1 MTGDLRTSIYNFPIH
16 FARRAHE
23 YISRNLKLVR
33 SRVYNLFELVV
44 SYKNRSAMDYF
55 AGNDYLSKFS
65 CKTYVQT
72 FYSSV
77 RGSEDEEGAQEF
89 FLVCLHAFYKRYNSK
104 WDKHSA
110 RILEFGGGCAI
121 SRLISAVLYSKEII
135 FAAYLENERREV
147 ELWRENKDG
156 AHDWSPFFK
165 YIVNELEGGE
175 VSHCGWKEREQLL
188 RRTMKAIIPCDI
200 TKEYPLGVQ
209 EETFEII
216 STHLCLECASKSYI
230 EYKAAVK
237 KLAGLLKLGGFMTM
251 SVVERET
258 YYTVGQDKW
267 YCLYLTLSQ
276 VTEALE
282 EAGFVV
288 LEAKRDPAPQQQI
301 QNPTLSDFK
310 AWLFIA
316 AQKVN

>member
-1 MTGDLRTSIYNFPIH
+1 
-16 FARRAHE
+16 
-23 YISRNLKLVR
+23 
-33 SRVYNLFELVV
+33 
-44 SYKNRSAMDYF
+44 MDCF
-55 AGNDYLSKFS
+55 SGTDYLSKFN
-65 CKTYVQT
+65 CKTYSQT
-72 FYSSV
+72 FYSSPRDGEV
-77 RGSEDEEGAQEF
+77 EAGALEF
-89 FLVCLHAFYKRYNSK
+89 VLTCLNAFYKRYNSK

-121 SRLISAVLYSKEII
+121 FKLISAVPYTKEIV
-135 FAAYLENERREV
+135 FATYTENERREV

-156 AHDWSPFFK
+156 AHNWSPFFK

-175 VSHCGWKEREQLL
+175 VNECGWKEREQLL

-200 TKEYPLGVQ
+200 TEEYPLGVQ
-209 EETFEII
+209 EEPFEIV
-216 STHLCLECASKSYI
+216 STNLCLEVACKSYM

-251 SVVERET
+251 TVVERET
-258 YYTVGQDKW
+258 YYMVGQDKW

-276 VTEALE
+276 VIEALE

-288 LEAKRDPAPQQQI
+288 LEAKRDPTPQQQI
-301 QNPTLSDFK
+301 QNPTVADCK
-310 AWLFIA
+310 AFLFIA

>member
-1 MTGDLRTSIYNFPIH
+1 
-16 FARRAHE
+16 
-23 YISRNLKLVR
+23 
-33 SRVYNLFELVV
+33 
-44 SYKNRSAMDYF
+44 MDSF
-55 AGNDYLSKFS
+55 AGSDYLSEFS
-65 CKTYVQT
+65 CKTYAQT
-72 FYSSV
+72 YYSSP
-77 RGSEDEEGAQEF
+77 RGSKDEEGALTLEF
-89 FLVCLHAFYKRYNSK
+89 IPVCLHAFYQRYNSK

-110 RILEFGGGCAI
+110 RILEFGGGCVI
-121 SRLISAVLYSKEII
+121 SHLISAVPYTKEII
-135 FAAYLENERREV
+135 FAAYCENERREV

-175 VSHCGWKEREQLL
+175 VSKCGWKEREQLL
-188 RRTMKAIIPCDI
+188 RRTMKAVIPCDI

-209 EETFEII
+209 EEPFEII
-216 STHLCLECASKSYI
+216 STNLCLEAACKSYI

-267 YCLYLTLSQ
+267 YNLYLTLSQ

-288 LEAKRDPAPQQQI
+288 LEAKRDPATQQQI
-301 QNPTLSDFK
+301 QNPTQCDFK
-310 AWLFIA
+310 AFLFIA